1 MNGVGHLAVQNE
13 HKRWQA
19 EHAKWLGDISR
30 WQAEHQT
37 AMFELDRLEAFLRT
51 HADAVRTHADAIDSH
66 EQVVRKPGAADAHRE
81 LAAKHQQ
88 QREIHA
94 RVADRHQGVMTQL
107 NRLVQLIRET
117 A

>member
-1 MNGVGHLAVQNE
+1 MNGVTHSDVQNE

-19 EHAKWLGDISR
+19 EHARWLKDINR
-30 WQAEHQT
+30 WQTEHQAT
-37 AMFELDRLEAFLRT
+37 MFELERLEALLST

-66 EQVVRKPGAADAHRE
+66 EQVLTKSGAADARRE
-81 LAAKHQQ
+81 LAARHQQ

-94 RVADRHQGVMTQL
+94 RIADRHQGVMAQL
-107 NRLVQLIRET
+107 NELAQLIRET